1 MEPVADVRA
10 EAVPKKAG
18 HLSTPHR
25 IILAILE
32 YLSKV
37 NFYIYILLSLE
48 LVVRLFLMSCVACWL
63 QAGKSHEKTV
73 SFDRETVFTYIK
85 QTPVQTPR

>member
-32 YLSKV
+32 YPSKV
-37 NFYIYILLSLE
+37 NFLHIHFVIPG
-48 LVVRLFLMSCVACWL
+48 
-63 QAGKSHEKTV
+63 AGCTAFSDVLCGMLAPGWKES
-73 SFDRETVFTYIK
+73 REDGVL
-85 QTPVQTPR
+85 

>member
-32 YLSKV
+32 YPSKV
-37 NFYIYILLSLE
+37 KFLHIHFVIPGDGCSCLDLSSIGRESAFSDVL
-48 LVVRLFLMSCVACWL
+48 CVMLAPGW
-63 QAGKSHEKTV
+63 KES
-73 SFDRETVFTYIK
+73 REDGVL
-85 QTPVQTPR
+85 